1 MNNFSILIKNGT
13 IIDGT
18 GKKRYLSNLIIDED
32 KIVSIYS
39 PNQEE
44 IVINNK
50 KLLIKNLKF
59 NKEIDARSMVVA
71 PGFIDVHTHDDQ
83 NIFDDPTMSCKIS
96 QGVTSCIVGNCGIS
110 LAPFN
115 FSGDVPAPIPLLGE
129 KEVFKYPK
137 VSDYKSAF
145 LKSPSSINVALLTGH
160 SMLRVQA
167 MNGDFARSA
176 NNNEISAM
184 QKMLDEA
191 LKEGSIGLSTGLAY
205 PAASAAPTDEIIELA
220 KVLKAYDG
228 IFTTHMRNEGDDLLK
243 SVKETIEIG
252 KVSGARTII
261 SHHKCAGRSNWG
273 KSTKSLNLIEEAK
286 KQQYL
291 DLDCY
296 PYTASSTMLLK
307 DFVARADKVLVTWSD
322 KFKNLKINDINKLCK
337 DYNCSVEDLVD
348 KLYPAGAIYF
358 QMSDED
364 LNRILKFKGTMIG
377 SDGLPGDKHPHPRLW
392 GTFPRVLGRYAR
404 DMKLFSLEEAIFKMS
419 GKSSSTF
426 GLKNRGLI
434 KEHYYADIVI
444 LDEVNVIDNATYE
457 NPLMPSSGI
466 EKVFTNGQLV
476 WSNSE
481 PTSNFSGMFLEGKS
495 FN

>member
-1 MNNFSILIKNGT
+1 MINFDILIKNGT

-18 GKKRYLSNLIIDED
+18 GQKRYLSNLIISED
-32 KIVSIYS
+32 KIVSIYNS
-39 PNQEE
+39 NKESI
-44 IVINNK
+44 IVNNEK
-50 KLLIKNLKF
+50 HFIENIKF
-59 NKEIDARSMVVA
+59 NEEIDATSMVIA

-115 FSGDVPAPIPLLGE
+115 FSGEVPAPIPLLGE

-137 VSDYKSAF
+137 VLDYKNAF
-145 LKSPSSINVALLTGH
+145 LKKPSSINVALLTGH

-167 MNGDFARSA
+167 MNGEFARPA
-176 NNNEISAM
+176 NNDEIKVM

-191 LKEGSIGLSTGLAY
+191 LQDGSIGLSTGLAY

-243 SVKETIEIG
+243 SVQETIDIG
-252 KVSGARTII
+252 KIADVRTVI
-261 SHHKCAGRSNWG
+261 SHHKCAGRTNWG
-273 KSTKSLNLIEEAK
+273 KSIKSLDLIQKAK
-286 KQQYL
+286 KEQYL

-307 DFVARADKVLVTWSD
+307 DFVVRADKVLVTWSD
-322 KFKNLKINDINKLCK
+322 KYKDLKVNNINNLSKKF
-337 DYNCSVEDLVD
+337 NCSVNEVVD

-358 QMSDED
+358 QMDDED
-364 LNRILKFKGTMIG
+364 LNRILKFSGSMIG

-392 GTFPRVLGRYAR
+392 GTFPRVLGKYSR
-404 DMKLFSLEEAIFKMS
+404 DMKLFSLEEAVFKMS

-426 GLKNRGLI
+426 GLKKRGLL
-434 KEHYYADIVI
+434 KEGYFADIVI
-444 LDEVNVIDNATYE
+444 IDENNVIDNATYE
-457 NPLMPSSGI
+457 EPLLPSSGI
-466 EKVFTNGQLV
+466 EKVFTNGKLV
-476 WSNSE
+476 WENLTATE
-481 PTSNFSGMFLEGKS
+481 NFSGKFLEGKS